1 MFNQTFKNNN
11 TLKHTS
17 NSKKYKAIA
26 TFTFESL
33 ILFCFCCCC
42 FQLNEVS
49 CAYVN
54 DLIKYIHREFHLKI
68 IKKKPQP
75 KPNHDPLLTLYC
87 LCLIKLIFSQ
97 QNFDFVEMNCGVA
110 KTKQLNLKSVVNE
123 NQVLALRSCL
133 KS

>member
-1 MFNQTFKNNN
+1 M
-11 TLKHTS
+11 
-17 NSKKYKAIA
+17 
-26 TFTFESL
+26 
-33 ILFCFCCCC
+33 
-42 FQLNEVS
+42 
-49 CAYVN
+49 
-54 DLIKYIHREFHLKI
+54 KI

-123 NQVLALRSCL
+123 NQVLALKILFEIVRVVQINLSL
-133 KS
+133 MQSK